1 MLLLLLLLL
10 LLLIG
15 TEVIVVVIMVIV
27 GTATIRI
34 SASRCSSGHRRRLV
48 AVVVVIAGRGAT
60 TAGRRRRAHTGMHI
74 AGGHNS
80 WSLYYLFASVWLVGR
95 STISATVPNFC
106 WPIEMK
112 VIVNL
117 FCWGQLEL
125 RLLLKLG
132 LGKLGLLFAVLGVF
146 LFCCCVVPLV
156 VVLSLVCFVVC
167 LLEGQRR
174 KRCAV
179 DFSLFGI
186 LVGWLIVYPAI
197 WVIHSFTEASS

>member
-1 MLLLLLLLL
+1 MRLLLLLL

-15 TEVIVVVIMVIV
+15 TEVIVVVIMVIVVVVVVV

-146 LFCCCVVPLV
+146 LFCCCVVPL
-156 VVLSLVCFVVC
+156 
-167 LLEGQRR
+167 
-174 KRCAV
+174 
-179 DFSLFGI
+179 
-186 LVGWLIVYPAI
+186 
-197 WVIHSFTEASS
+197 ASSSPLTGLFCCLSFGRTEKETLRC